1 MATSSYRF
9 EDPFTQLRREIDR
22 AFQAMNHDV
31 WGPRG
36 ASAGVFPAINLY
48 DDGESFLL
56 RAEIPGLNKEELEVS
71 AKADQLVLRGK
82 RSITAAG
89 QEASYHRR
97 EREEGT
103 FRRTVVLPQPID
115 PSKVMASYTDGVLEI
130 VMPRAEQVVL
140 RRIEV
145 K

>member
-1 MATSSYRF
+1 MATSTYRF

-22 AFQAMNHDV
+22 AFQSMHQDA
-31 WGPRG
+31 WGAR
-36 ASAGVFPAINLY
+36 SSVGVFPAINLY
-48 DDGESFLL
+48 DDGESFML

-71 AKADQLVLRGK
+71 AKADQVVLRGK
-82 RSITAAG
+82 RAIAAAG
-89 QEASYHRR
+89 QDASYHRR

-115 PSKVMASYTDGVLEI
+115 PNKVMASYTDGVLEI
-130 VMPRAEQVVL
+130 VLPRAEQAVL
-140 RRIEV
+140 RKIAI

>member
-1 MATSSYRF
+1 MAMSTYRF

-22 AFQAMNHDV
+22 AFQAMHQDA
-31 WGPRG
+31 WGARS
-36 ASAGVFPAINLY
+36 SAGVFPAINLY
-48 DDGESFLL
+48 DDGESFML

-71 AKADQLVLRGK
+71 AKADQVVLRGK
-82 RSITAAG
+82 REIAAAG
-89 QEASYHRR
+89 QDASYHRR

-115 PSKVMASYTDGVLEI
+115 PNKVTASYTDGVLEI
-130 VMPRAEQVVL
+130 VLPRAEQAML
-140 RRIEV
+140 RKIAI